1 MFRQL
6 FWHNRAVTFVALSLG
21 FGTVYALN
29 NLLTAPLLLA
39 PGAHLVHLPSGFK
52 LLLVLVFGGI
62 GALSVFTVSLC
73 AAMGFYFSGNL
84 PLSLELAAI
93 NALGPL
99 LTRKFFIEHWS
110 LQSNLTNLSWKM
122 LSAMGLMYALLNSSL
137 NQLVL
142 YWNQVISNM
151 VDGLQIMLIGDITGV
166 FLVLGLIRVVLHL
179 TKPQASP

>member
-1 MFRQL
+1 MLRQL
-6 FWHNRAVTFVALSLG
+6 FWHNRAFTFLALSLS
-21 FGTVYALN
+21 FGAVYALN

-52 LLLVLVFGGI
+52 FLLVLVFGSL
-62 GALSVFTVSLC
+62 GALSVFTVSFC

-84 PLSLELAAI
+84 ALSFELAAV
-93 NALGPL
+93 NAIGPL
-99 LTRKFFIEHWS
+99 LTRKFFLEHWS
-110 LQSNLTNLSWKM
+110 LHGNLTNLNWKT
-122 LSAMGLMYALLNSSL
+122 LSAMGLMFSVLNSSL

-166 FLVLGLIRVVLHL
+166 FLVLGFIRLVLLLIKKYTPH
-179 TKPQASP
+179 